1 MVTEVEVAIALVL
14 AGVVLLVIEALSPGA
29 FLLVPATILIIIGIL
44 GLVYPGLLFSYWS
57 PIIAVVLF
65 VPMTYVTIK
74 IYQRLAPPAPPQTTV
89 ATSLVGQKGVVTK
102 TVQPNSLTG
111 KVRIDHDIWSATSQ
125 KEINEG
131 TQVVV
136 KSSEGVH
143 VTVEEFPEKGAQ

>member
-1 MVTEVEVAIALVL
+1 MVTEAEVAIALVL

-44 GLVYPGLLFSYWS
+44 GLIYPGLLFSYWS

-102 TVQPNSLTG
+102 TVQPDSLTG
-111 KVRIDHDIWSATSQ
+111 KVRIDHDIWSATAP
-125 KEINEG
+125 KEIKEG

-143 VTVEEFPEKGAQ
+143 VTVEEFPDKGAQ

>member
-1 MVTEVEVAIALVL
+1 MVTETEVAIALVL

-29 FLLVPATILIIIGIL
+29 FLLVPATIVIIIGIL
-44 GLVYPGLLFSYWS
+44 GLIYPGLLFSYWS

-74 IYQRLAPPAPPQTTV
+74 LYQRLAPPAPPQTTV

-102 TVQPNSLTG
+102 TVHPNSLTG
-111 KVRIDHDIWSATSQ
+111 KVRIDHDIWSATAG
-125 KEINEG
+125 KEIAEG
-131 TQVVV
+131 TKVVV

-143 VTVEEFPEKGAQ
+143 VTVEEVPERGTQ

>member
-1 MVTEVEVAIALVL
+1 MRTPTEVAIAMIL

-29 FLLVPATILIIIGIL
+29 FLLVPATIVIIIGIL
-44 GLVYPGLLFSYWS
+44 GLVYPDLLFSIWS

-74 IYQRLAPPAPPQTTV
+74 LYQRLAPPAPPQTTV

-102 TVQPNSLTG
+102 TVRPNSLEG
-111 KVRIDHDIWSATSQ
+111 KVRIDHDIWSATSA
-125 KEINEG
+125 KEIPDG
-131 TQVVV
+131 KKVIV

-143 VTVEEFPEKGAQ
+143 VFVEEVSG